1 MLSNMLEP
9 VGAPWSQDDLLPVLG
24 LGAGGHARVVIE
36 TLRLMGGYEVVGLL
50 DPKPELWNTEVS
62 GVPVLGDDCLLSE
75 LYKEGVRHAF
85 IGLGSVGNTGPRRRL
100 YEEIQSRG
108 FHIVQTI
115 HPQAVLSPSV
125 QLGHGVPIMAA
136 AVINAATTVGTN
148 VVVNTGAIVEHDC
161 VIGDHVHIASGARL
175 ASTVHIGAGTHIG
188 LGACIRQCIRIG
200 QQAIVGAG
208 AVVVDNVP
216 DNTIVVGVPAR
227 VLHESHS
234 EG

>member
-1 MLSNMLEP
+1 MLSSMLEP
-9 VGAPWSQDDLLPVLG
+9 VGAPWSQDDLLPVIG

-36 TLRLMGGYEVVGLL
+36 TLRLMGGYEVIGLL
-50 DPKPELWNTEVS
+50 DPKPDLWNTDVF
-62 GVPVLGDDCLLSE
+62 GVPVLGDDCRLSE

-100 YEEIQSRG
+100 YEAVRSRG
-108 FHIVQTI
+108 FEIVRTI
-115 HPQAVLSPSV
+115 HPQAILSPSV
-125 QLGHGVPIMAA
+125 ALGHGVTVMAT

-175 ASTVHIGAGTHIG
+175 ASTVHIGEGTHIG

-200 QQAIVGAG
+200 HQAIVGAG

-216 DNTIVVGVPAR
+216 NNTIVVGVPAR
-227 VLHESHS
+227 VLHESKS
-234 EG
+234 EV